1 MTMRLKTT
9 PIATPSGKKNT
20 RHSTNSETKSINHLK
35 KPLILGILLVIL
47 AALGG
52 GVIHLVSIQRIQIEG
67 NRQTSADTL
76 QSILS
81 GALEQSQR
89 FPDLSAIKAALLVLP
104 WVAEVEVS
112 RRWPD
117 ILWIRIIE
125 HQAVARWESAE
136 GVMLLS
142 ASAIPII
149 PIRTLTQDMAQL
161 PLLIGQDP
169 VDLLQRYQRA
179 QNELQ
184 YKGLSARQ
192 LRCDP
197 TCRLTL
203 ADGLILVLGRE
214 EHDQTLQRFLRV
226 YHHLVDGQDRPPI
239 QQIDLRYAHGFA
251 VQRAE

>member
-1 MTMRLKTT
+1 M
-9 PIATPSGKKNT
+9 G
-20 RHSTNSETKSINHLK
+20 
-35 KPLILGILLVIL
+35 V
-47 AALGG
+47 LGG
-52 GVIHLVSIQRIQIEG
+52 GLIHLITIQRIQIEG
-67 NRQTSADTL
+67 NRQTSPDTL

-81 GALEQSQR
+81 DALDHSER
-89 FPDLSAIKAALLVLP
+89 FPNLSTIKTALLALP
-104 WVAEVEVS
+104 WVAEVEIS

-117 ILWIRIIE
+117 ILWIRITE

-136 GVMLLS
+136 GLMLLS
-142 ASAIPII
+142 ATALPII
-149 PIRTLTQDMAQL
+149 PIHTLTQDMAQL

-184 YKGLSARQ
+184 HKGLSARQ

-214 EHDQTLQRFLRV
+214 QHDQTLQRFLRV
-226 YHHLVDGQDRPPI
+226 YRHLVDGQDRPPI